1 MVATVRLDSELEE
14 ILNNLAK
21 QFEKKK
27 SEIIR
32 EAIGFYAKA
41 LEAKKNDRLQKA
53 IEKSLSSDYNEY
65 KLMEESLDDGFK
77 G

>member
-1 MVATVRLDSELEE
+1 MIATVRLDSELEE
-14 ILNNLAK
+14 ILNNLSK

-32 EAIGFYAKA
+32 EAISFYAKS
-41 LEAKKNDRLQKA
+41 LEAKKKDRLQKA
-53 IEKSLSSDYNEY
+53 IEKSLNSDFYEY
-65 KLMEESLDDGFK
+65 KLMEESLNDGFK